1 MRIQLTVSEPNIPG
15 YFWASP
21 QNTELKNP
29 DQFYNIWEYCME
41 GQATE
46 IYAPSILE
54 IFKVTDLEQI
64 IPEWAK
70 LLAGGGKLIL
80 GGTDFYILA
89 REGIR
94 RAKDLGM
101 LNEILFN
108 KPHSIQSLTSVESTR
123 KFLESLNFGINKINI
138 DHENFGYTVEG
149 IKND

>member
-1 MRIQLTVSEPNIPG
+1 MRIQITVDQPNIPG

-21 QNTELKNP
+21 KNEEIKNP
-29 DQFYNIWEYCME
+29 QEFYNIWEYCLE
-41 GQATE
+41 GQVTE

-54 IFKVTDLEQI
+54 LFKVGELEQI
-64 IPEWAK
+64 IPAWAK
-70 LLAGGGKLIL
+70 LLGPGGKLTL

-108 KPHSIQSLTSVESTR
+108 KSHAIQSITSIESTR
-123 KFLESLNFGINKINI
+123 KFLESLSFGINKINL
-138 DHENFGYTVEG
+138 DHESFAYTVEG
-149 IKND
+149 IKNA